1 MTMEGGCFCGALR
14 YRIKGIPRRVTHC
27 HCVHCRRTSGAPFVT
42 WAEFSPAQFEFVTGT
57 PGRCES
63 RPKVTRQ
70 FCANCGTQLTY
81 EHADEPGTI
90 DVTAASLD
98 APDAVHPEDH
108 VWCDRMLPWV
118 QLSDG
123 LPRYNLSRGQP
134 TEGGES
140 D

>member
-1 MTMEGGCFCGALR
+1 
-14 YRIKGIPRRVTHC
+14 
-27 HCVHCRRTSGAPFVT
+27 VT
-42 WAEFSPAQFEFVTGT
+42 WAEFAPAQFEFVTGT

-70 FCANCGTQLTY
+70 FCAKCGTQLTY

-118 QLSDG
+118 QLADG
-123 LPRYNLSRGQP
+123 LPRYNLSRDE
-134 TEGGES
+134 TTGGGKS